1 MRHGLDA
8 GEGKELE
15 LKGIACNIIS
25 MFHSSI
31 IVYISFRCQ
40 TLPGSRRDGH
50 VIFLH
55 PSLVKNLRK
64 RILALLYGFYNS
76 FLRSLAS
83 LVMALMQSIL
93 HCGQNEL
100 LKM

>member
-1 MRHGLDA
+1 VRELTPPLMRHGLDA
-8 GEGKELE
+8 GKGKELE

-31 IVYISFRCQ
+31 IVYVSFRCQ

-55 PSLVKNLRK
+55 PSLVKK
-64 RILALLYGFYNS
+64 I
-76 FLRSLAS
+76 
-83 LVMALMQSIL
+83 
-93 HCGQNEL
+93 
-100 LKM
+100 